1 MRNRRRNFT
10 LVELLVVIGI
20 IAILAG
26 MLMAGIMYAPAKA
39 QKAKAQAEIT
49 TLVNAIKQ
57 FESAYGVLPIPS
69 GVSGD
74 NIVLEGKDYRKM
86 IGILQDAVKEL
97 QDLGNDD
104 NNPWKGE
111 SDSNKDKDLKKNKRH
126 SKFLDIQGNDPG
138 QFTDPWGNDY
148 YVVLDGDYNGKIV
161 TDKIDGVNDK
171 LTTLLDVTSKFV
183 EALKQND
190 EKIEDLKKEIERRN
204 PTDEEQINIRSMAS
218 YPYSET
224 PKDFWDVK
232 QKYRPNY
239 TIMSDN
245 SVSPDDEQKEFT
257 LRRDDLKKDND
268 ATLYKTLEYP
278 LDLKDILDFEK

>member
-74 NIVLEGKDYRKM
+74 NIVLDGKDYRKM

-161 TDKIDGVNDK
+161 TDKIDGVNASSNTYRFSVIAWSKGNDRKSSSSSKTDK
-171 LTTLLDVTSKFV
+171 TNEDNVYSFPTTWSSSTGHNISK
-183 EALKQND
+183 
-190 EKIEDLKKEIERRN
+190 
-204 PTDEEQINIRSMAS
+204 
-218 YPYSET
+218 
-224 PKDFWDVK
+224 
-232 QKYRPNY
+232 
-239 TIMSDN
+239 
-245 SVSPDDEQKEFT
+245 
-257 LRRDDLKKDND
+257 
-268 ATLYKTLEYP
+268 
-278 LDLKDILDFEK
+278 